1 MSSRPA
7 PSWPRAQRLVRWL
20 CPALLV
26 ALLTACAPTAVTHVI
41 GDPGLPPS
49 DPALAAA
56 EPFATTVDA
65 GRLRSAFGCTVGY
78 ELHRPSEAAG
88 DVTVVL
94 AHGFLRSL
102 ATMRGWAEH
111 FASHGVPTAV
121 VSFCNSTPFD
131 GRHDR
136 TAADLRAVADAVRA
150 PGGGVLY
157 AGFSAGGLAALLAA
171 ANDPSGV
178 AGDPGTI
185 ALLGLDAVDSG
196 GGGRPSEGGPG
207 LAAGAIGLTV
217 PALFLAGEPSA
228 RNADANMLPIAAR
241 IASAR
246 VVRVPNATHCH
257 FEDPTS
263 PLCERLCGR
272 VEPPEAADAIRA
284 TIRALATAW
293 VLTESA
299 TSPVLQGGEG

>member
-1 MSSRPA
+1 MSPRPD
-7 PSWPRAQRLVRWL
+7 PSLPRAQRLARWL
-20 CPALLV
+20 YPAHARWLYPALLV
-26 ALLTACAPTAVTHVI
+26 ALVTACAPTTVMRVM

-49 DPALAAA
+49 DPALATAG
-56 EPFATTVDA
+56 PFATTVEP
-65 GRLRSAFGCTVGY
+65 GSLRSAFGCTVEY
-78 ELHRPSEAAG
+78 ELHRPSVAAG
-88 DVTVVL
+88 RVTVVL

-102 ATMRGWAEH
+102 ASMRGWAEH

-121 VSFCNSTPFD
+121 VGFCNSTPFD

-136 TAADLRAVADAVRA
+136 NAADLRAVADAVRA

-171 ANDPSGV
+171 YDDPGAVANDPGAV
-178 AGDPGTI
+178 

-196 GGGRPSEGGPG
+196 RGGRPGDGDQG
-207 LAAGAIGLTV
+207 LAGGATGLTV
-217 PALFLAGEPSA
+217 PALFLAAEPSSC
-228 RNADANMLPIAAR
+228 NAGGNMLPIAAQ

-257 FEDPTS
+257 FEDPYA

-293 VLTESA
+293 VLTYA
-299 TSPVLQGGEG
+299 GPP

>member
-150 PGGGVLY
+150 PGGG
-157 AGFSAGGLAALLAA
+157 
-171 ANDPSGV
+171 
-178 AGDPGTI
+178 
-185 ALLGLDAVDSG
+185 
-196 GGGRPSEGGPG
+196 GGRPSEGGPG
-207 LAAGAIGLTV
+207 LATGAIGLTV